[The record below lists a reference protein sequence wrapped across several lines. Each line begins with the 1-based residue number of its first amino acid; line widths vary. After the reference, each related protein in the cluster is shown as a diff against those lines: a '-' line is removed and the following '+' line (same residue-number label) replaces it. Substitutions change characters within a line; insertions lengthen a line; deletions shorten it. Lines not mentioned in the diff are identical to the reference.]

1 MRLGA
6 IYATIL
12 PSFLGN
18 LGFVLGLQFSLVP
31 FAGHCLF
38 QGFDAEGCFNGRGQ
52 PSRLWFVM
60 VFVHDGSN
68 YINFIYKF

>member
-6 IYATIL
+6 IYTTIL
-12 PSFLGN
+12 PSFLGK
-18 LGFVLGLQFSLVP
+18 LGFVLGLQFSLVL

-38 QGFDAEGCFNGRGQ
+38 QGFDAEGCIHGLGQ
-52 PSRLWFVM
+52 PSRLQLVM

-68 YINFIYKF
+68 YINFMYKF